1 MSFRHADSLKA
12 WMRLSSSFC
21 DAHTSHPCVTTGLTK
36 AFNNRSL
43 VMELTDLFSISSST
57 WPMSDHHR
65 HTHGRSQLHLI
76 STVAQAASFV
86 VLLHRYTKESSC
98 SKISPYMHTN
108 CINLVVTVLSE
119 WISLPTESLMHGI
132 IYPLLSVLLVYPPLV
147 LGALILEIFW
157 NVIVVNLKDSC

>member
-86 VLLHRYTKESSC
+86 VLLHRYTKRVVLFQNLSIHHDL
-98 SKISPYMHTN
+98 KYFIGITRNFRFYW
-108 CINLVVTVLSE
+108 INQHTVL
-119 WISLPTESLMHGI
+119 LRR
-132 IYPLLSVLLVYPPLV
+132 PLDAVHQLLQIAKMYKNKLRTKT
-147 LGALILEIFW
+147 L
-157 NVIVVNLKDSC
+157 CY